1 MSDRLKFFR
10 KLMSAFEGTSNPQ
23 RAVERGFYVNLPN
36 SPIRE
41 LTRRIEVN
49 PSSTRILLGGIGAG
63 KTTQLLLTQSA
74 LNELEDIQAIYVDV
88 SLFTDIS
95 NLQAGA
101 LIAIAGL
108 GLINILGDMKNTI
121 LEDCKKRI
129 EKVAR
134 GYSETVVYVPDE
146 SLQPWEEQISLDYQ
160 GILSLYNEKQKIR
173 ESLVQDLST
182 LKEAVKQKIAK
193 EIVFLFD
200 GLDRMADPQLFFE
213 SALNDARIVKEIAGI
228 GSIIVG
234 SVAITQI
241 QRETIKGLLVYLP
254 YLDVFDSVEAKQFF
268 IDIMEVRDPDN
279 IFTSDARSLLISC
292 SGGVLRD
299 FISIS
304 QMSIEEAY
312 LDGDDRITVQHV
324 EQAILPFIRLKIMGL
339 NDSDMNI
346 LRLFLNRKSSFP
358 TSSKHL
364 ELLHTGHILEYRYPK
379 PRFIVHPAIAS
390 VIQNKIAT
398 GVLDD

>member
-1 MSDRLKFFR
+1 MSERLKFFR

-23 RAVERGFYVNLPN
+23 RAVERGFYVKLPN

-41 LTRRIEVN
+41 ITRRIEVN
-49 PSSTRILLGGIGAG
+49 PSSIKILLGGIGAG
-63 KTTQLLLTQSA
+63 KTTQLLLTQSV

-108 GLINILGDMKNTI
+108 ELINILGDMKNTI
-121 LEDCKKRI
+121 LEKCKKRI
-129 EKVAR
+129 EKVAH
-134 GYSETVVYVPDE
+134 GYSETVVYVPE
-146 SLQPWEEQISLDYQ
+146 QSLEPWEEQISLDYQ
-160 GILSLYNEKQKIR
+160 GILSLNNKKQKII

-200 GLDRMADPQLFFE
+200 GLDRIADPQLFFE
-213 SALNDARIVKEIAGI
+213 SALNDARMVREIAGI

-234 SVAITQI
+234 SVAITQML
-241 QRETIKGLLVYLP
+241 RENIKGLLVYLP

-268 IDIMEVRDPDN
+268 IDIMGVRDPDN

-312 LDGDDRITVQHV
+312 LDGADRITAQHV
-324 EQAILPFIRLKIMGL
+324 EQAILPFVRLKLMGL
-339 NDSDMNI
+339 NASEMTI
-346 LRLFLNRKSSFP
+346 LRIFARSSFFP
-358 TSSKHL
+358 SNSEHW

-379 PRFIVHPAIAS
+379 PRFIVHPAIAA
-390 VIQNKIAT
+390 VIENKIVT